1 MKKIF
6 MIIPIIFSMFC
17 TNSYASC
24 TPGDIKCETTR
35 DDTMRLC
42 IGDEVS
48 VKCDGSLM
56 DLCEV
61 KCEKY
66 YNDFQKCIT
75 IGPKTDSKS
84 FKCINLGNYCD
95 QGNMYIYDTKTK
107 KTYKPMKE
115 NDSCQKTGTEIAKCK
130 YNRNY
135 GQDVLSCTAEKC
147 KEPAYRLWFHNGN
160 SMGTCY
166 TEKDAQSYCSNPKY
180 CEEKNCDPTYEDNKT
195 HYGRKIK
202 AFVGCH
208 KRIEPRDTENI
219 PHLTTVPT
227 EPQPN
232 PIAKI
237 PDAPVPPIPDDNP
250 QPEPKF
256 SATAYCTSGT
266 CRPAD
271 TDMIFAD
278 IDSDLEYYF
287 ASGSSSVWKNDNGK
301 FNTARLASDSIA
313 GVVLGTVGGVV
324 TSKVIKKNQIKNG
337 FEDLKCTIGGQNVA
351 TYGDEFNV
359 GIK

>member
-6 MIIPIIFSMFC
+6 MVIPIIFSMFC

-24 TPGDIKCETTR
+24 TPGDIICETTR

-48 VKCDGSLM
+48 VKCDGYLM

-75 IGPKTDSKS
+75 IGPKTNSKS
-84 FKCINLGNYCD
+84 LQCINLGKYCD

-130 YNRNY
+130 YNKNY

-166 TEKDAQSYCSNPKY
+166 TEKDAQSYCSNSKY
-180 CEEKNCDPTYEDNKT
+180 CKEKNCDPTYEDNKT

-202 AFVGCH
+202 AFIGCH
-208 KRIEPRDTENI
+208 KHIEPAPYI
-219 PHLTTVPT
+219 PQQQPIP
-227 EPQPN
+227 EQPN
-232 PIAKI
+232 YKPQNTQPSQI
-237 PDAPVPPIPDDNP
+237 PNDNP
-250 QPEPKF
+250 QPDQKPTPEKEF
-256 SATAYCTSGT
+256 SAAAYCTTET

-271 TDMIFAD
+271 TDMIFTD

-287 ASGSSSVWKNDNGK
+287 ASGSSSVWKNDDGK